1 MGTRWKSEKTG
12 RPGGLGGEGCEW
24 APRRA
29 LTEEDLK
36 KAIAEKSLASP
47 PPATV
52 GVPAWLRDRPDFAP
66 FRNLAQAI
74 ENNAR
79 GNKQSSSAGAG
90 GAETKHVATNKTD
103 SELMEEMELI
113 SACLASPDVRSR
125 SEYQTISR
133 FLKPLHPFQGLDPVS
148 LDLVA
153 KRVEVVTVDGSQGVL
168 GKNSLNKRNGS
179 PLSRKSTRGDEGE
192 SGGCGLPPGHII
204 IRQGEKGLHFFI
216 VVTGRVEVF
225 VNGLPGVVNVLGKG
239 GCFGEAALTFMDTRQ
254 ATVKAASPIMLLPG
268 GLPEGA
274 KKPPYYQTQ
283 KAIVLRLSKEYYQEA
298 LAPLRTKWISNVVDF
313 LGTLPNFAHMSKNRL
328 RRLSVVLTVEEASP
342 GDEVIKQGT
351 LSNAVKMVYQGDLQI
366 VHYSERYGENR
377 WPVLPPEKT
386 EEKAKELEELQN
398 EREARRSRPPTPSR
412 SRSRSSSR
420 PRTAA
425 STRSGLSEKGGGSG
439 GGDGFGTTGAVTLL
453 DPSGHFLMG
462 LRRTR
467 KMHCEPI
474 GEVRSGA
481 VLGMAAVARNTAH
494 PFSIIAKTS
503 CLLIVL
509 SSKYIRPNAMSGF
522 DFADR
527 IIKLG
532 LAIDP
537 TGLMTGIH
545 VEGADARS
553 DGAKNTAIPD
563 SSEEQAPQDDDIFA
577 NAVPDAEASKEEAEA
592 AVNAAS
598 RRARARSAQR
608 RGQKSG
614 GDSNEDEE
622 EQQDESIA
630 LPDSRFAQL
639 VSRAEHGERIAGSVP
654 VGQGTLLLKPK
665 NNEKELGVPN
675 KSGKGQDELGI
686 IFPSS
691 MGPSRRA
698 KPLTEGE
705 VEDVLVQVV
714 TIQENSNDADEERK
728 VSRILSETCSIQG
741 IISYP
746 SASEYLRTHQMGSKH
761 AEITKKLVLGTGELL
776 RQRLSLEQVDAE
788 KLLRKMLT
796 KIDDDT
802 RQLSLQY
809 GSPRGSPVRASTQ
822 RKVVEEKD
830 DDDVDD

>member
-1 MGTRWKSEKTG
+1 MGTRWKSEKSG

-36 KAIAEKSLASP
+36 KAIAEKNLASP
-47 PPATV
+47 PPSTV

-79 GNKQSSSAGAG
+79 GNKQNGTGAG
-90 GAETKHVATNKTD
+90 VETKYGGATNKTD

-113 SACLASPDVRSR
+113 SACLAPPDVRSR
-125 SEYQTISR
+125 SEYQIISR
-133 FLKPLHPFQGLDPVS
+133 FLKPLHPFQGLDSVS

-153 KRVEVVTVDGSQGVL
+153 KRVEVVSVDGGV
-168 GKNSLNKRNGS
+168 GAGSRSSPNRRNGS
-179 PLSRKSTRGDEGE
+179 PLTRKSTCGDEGE
-192 SGGCGLPPGHII
+192 IGGHGLPPGHTI
-204 IRQGEKGLHFFI
+204 IRQGERGLHFFI
-216 VVTGRVEVF
+216 VVTGRVEVY

-254 ATVKAASPIMLLPG
+254 ATVKAASPIMLPPG
-268 GLPEGA
+268 GLPEGG
-274 KKPPYYQTQ
+274 KKPPHYQTQ
-283 KAIVLRLSKEYYQEA
+283 KAIVMRLSKEHYQEA
-298 LAPLRTKWISNVVDF
+298 LAPLRTKWVSNVVDF

-351 LSNAVKMVYQGDLQI
+351 LSNSVKMVYQGDLQI

-386 EEKAKELEELQN
+386 EERAKELEELQN
-398 EREARRSRPPTPSR
+398 ERESRRSQPPTPSR
-412 SRSRSSSR
+412 SRSRSNSR
-420 PRTAA
+420 PRTAT
-425 STRSGLSEKGGGSG
+425 STRSGLSERGGG
-439 GGDGFGTTGAVTLL
+439 GGDGFGATGAVTLL

-509 SSKYIRPNAMSGF
+509 SSKYIRPNLMSGF
-522 DFADR
+522 EFADR

-545 VEGADARS
+545 VEGADARV
-553 DGAKNTAIPD
+553 DGAKSSAIPD
-563 SSEEQAPQDDDIFA
+563 STEDVAQDDDIFA
-577 NAVPDAEASKEEAEA
+577 NAIPDAEASKEEAEA
-592 AVNAAS
+592 AVSAAS
-598 RRARARSAQR
+598 RRARARSAHRKGQR
-608 RGQKSG
+608 SG
-614 GDSNEDEE
+614 SGSDEE
-622 EQQDESIA
+622 EEQEQDESIA

-665 NNEKELGVPN
+665 DNEKDLGMPN

-728 VSRILSETCSIQG
+728 VSRIISETCSIQG
-741 IISYP
+741 IVSYP
-746 SASEYLRTHQMGSKH
+746 TASEYLRSHHMGTKH

-788 KLLRKMLT
+788 RLLRKMLT

-809 GSPRGSPVRASTQ
+809 CSPRGSPMRAS
-822 RKVVEEKD
+822 KKVEEKRDENEID
-830 DDDVDD
+830 D